1 MAEQEKTNGLND
13 ARRSARSNHKVRT
26 GVSGLDDILFGGLPQ
41 YRLYLVEGTPGTGK
55 TTIALQFLLE
65 GKRRGERGLY
75 VTLSETKEELMD
87 VASSHGWDLSGI
99 DLYELE
105 DMAERLKPDEEYT
118 VFRPEEVELNET
130 VKQVCAEVEHI
141 QPSRVVF
148 DSLSEMRLLARDPL
162 RYRRQILS
170 LKQFFTGRHCTVLL
184 LDDGP
189 SHDTDLQL
197 QSISHGVL
205 KLERIGQE
213 YGASRRRLC
222 MLKLRGAQF
231 RDGFHDFNIDTG
243 GIVVFPRLIAAEH
256 RSEHPTSV
264 F

>member
-1 MAEQEKTNGLND
+1 M
-13 ARRSARSNHKVRT
+13 
-26 GVSGLDDILFGGLPQ
+26 
-41 YRLYLVEGTPGTGK
+41 
-55 TTIALQFLLE
+55 
-65 GKRRGERGLY
+65 
-75 VTLSETKEELMD
+75 
-87 VASSHGWDLSGI
+87 
-99 DLYELE
+99 
-105 DMAERLKPDEEYT
+105 
-118 VFRPEEVELNET
+118 
-130 VKQVCAEVEHI
+130 
-141 QPSRVVF
+141 F

-170 LKQFFTGRHCTVLL
+170 LKQFFTGRRCTVLL
-184 LDDGP
+184 LDDGT

-231 RDGFHDFNIDTG
+231 RDGFHDFNVDTG
-243 GIVVFPRLIAAEH
+243 GVIVFPRLIAAEH

-264 F
+264 FLSGVEELDTILGGGLNRGTSTLVIGPAGSGKSSLAGLYLYAAAKKGNTPRPSCSRRAGRPSSTAWRGLGWI